1 MEPDNEKSNS
11 KNEARMLRKKLK
23 RTENSRSLT
32 KAKSRQ
38 KSTIIKAH
46 QDRETELKESRD
58 MWKAKHKEQE
68 KENDNLRDDLKL
80 LASQLQMTEEDL
92 QKIRDEFNELK
103 KKSHP
108 GFGTRKH
115 TK

>member
-1 MEPDNEKSNS
+1 MSQDNEKFHS
-11 KNEARMLRKKLK
+11 KKEARLLRKKLN
-23 RTENSRSLT
+23 RTETSRSLI
-32 KAKSRQ
+32 KAKSRE
-38 KSTIIKAH
+38 KSKIIKTH
-46 QDRETELKESRD
+46 QDREQELKESRD
-58 MWKAKHKEQE
+58 MWKNKYKEQE
-68 KENDNLRDDLKL
+68 KENDKLHDDLKF
-80 LASQLQMTEEDL
+80 LADQLQMTEEDL

>member
-1 MEPDNEKSNS
+1 MNQDSPKPSPKE
-11 KNEARMLRKKLK
+11 EARLLRKQLK
-23 RTENSRSLT
+23 RIENSRSLT
-32 KAKSRQ
+32 KAKSRD
-38 KSTIIKAH
+38 KSKTIKAH
-46 QDRETELKESRD
+46 QDREQELKENRN
-58 MWKAKHKEQE
+58 MWKIKCKEQE
-68 KENDNLRDDLKL
+68 KENDKLRDDLKQ
-80 LASQLQMTEEDL
+80 LANQLQISEEDL